1 MKKNMKKLVVVAADF
16 CSQALFVVA
25 VTDLVAACK
34 ERTESPALRTLLDI
48 GGGVA
53 VGLHAAYRGGL
64 LDSRLSRIEA
74 EPDPDPAPAAEASP
88 DPDDDWT
95 GDEAPFVEEE

>member
-1 MKKNMKKLVVVAADF
+1 MKKSTKKFFAAAADF

-25 VTDLVAACK
+25 VTDLVAGLK

-48 GGGVA
+48 GGGVV

-64 LDSRLSRIEA
+64 LESSLDRIEA
-74 EPDPDPAPAAEASP
+74 EPDPAPVAVASP
-88 DPDDDWT
+88 DPDDWT

>member
-1 MKKNMKKLVVVAADF
+1 MKKSTRKFVAAAADF
-16 CSQALFVVA
+16 CSQALFVLA

-48 GGGVA
+48 GGGVV

-64 LDSRLSRIEA
+64 LESSLDRIEA
-74 EPDPDPAPAAEASP
+74 EPDPAPVAATSP
-88 DPDDDWT
+88 DPDDWT

>member
-64 LDSRLSRIEA
+64 LDSRLNRIEA
-74 EPDPDPAPAAEASP
+74 EPDPAPSVAEPSP
-88 DPDDDWT
+88 DPDDDWIR
-95 GDEAPFVEEE
+95 GRGPVR